1 MAERIVEELFVAE
14 NGAEFL
20 GYEIDFE
27 EREDGEIYCPVR
39 NKDGR
44 VVEIVNSDGLKT
56 HLLYGFAVE
65 SSLGKRYLVDSTSL
79 DDLQTA
85 IDHLAQT
92 DDWLTVYE
100 PDNDEWLKLTRI
112 KAKTIVVI
120 ADVTKTEAEKYF
132 SDFKSLY
139 FENHSN

>member
-20 GYEIDFE
+20 GCEMDFE
-27 EREDGEIYCPVR
+27 EREDGELYCPVR

-44 VVEIVNSDGLKT
+44 VLEIVDSDGLKVYS
-56 HLLYGFAVE
+56 LYGFAVE
-65 SSLGKRYLVDSTSL
+65 SSLGKRYLVDSTNL

-100 PDNDEWLKLTRI
+100 PDGEAMRLTRI

-120 ADVTKTEAEKYF
+120 ADFTRTEAEEYL
-132 SDFKSLY
+132 SGFKSLY